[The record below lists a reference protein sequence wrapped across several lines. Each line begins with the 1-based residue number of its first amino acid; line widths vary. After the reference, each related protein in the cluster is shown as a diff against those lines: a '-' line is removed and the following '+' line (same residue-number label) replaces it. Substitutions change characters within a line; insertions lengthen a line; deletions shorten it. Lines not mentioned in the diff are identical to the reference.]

1 MRDAEP
7 CAGGLGGASGIE
19 GGADDNRAEGRA
31 STSFALLTRMRPTA
45 RLRRVFSKILDPAR
59 RANIHPH
66 RMPQSIDTRR
76 LVALAV
82 LIASAMCATCGGSQH
97 AERPSFERITLAAN
111 GPGTFDRAPRSAL
124 KLATQDDMH
133 KFLIKDCRA
142 EWVEA
147 SPDGVSE
154 AGLRLTGVPGGN
166 VHARLPGPFDLRK
179 FNAVVIRATTTGAV
193 GTVRLRHP
201 SGPPVTFERLV
212 AFMDRET
219 PQVTIELRP
228 VAPAELATP
237 CEALDLTFV
246 DVVADV
252 TIHSIELMSIPV
264 TSSLP
269 EPGEAPKLVR
279 IGNQSRCGVGLF
291 AGRPLTAELDVAAG
305 DALAL
310 SLGQTNTVFESCGPS
325 TLSVTLSDGQTST
338 PLTQVEFGAGAVDA
352 WRSMRLPLDTFAG
365 RHVRATFE
373 LASARP
379 ENGVVVAELARVSN
393 NPQAPTVV
401 LITSD
406 THRADHLNVANL
418 GVSITTP
425 TIDALAARGVWFEDC
440 FSTTNCTL
448 PSHVAMLTG
457 LNPRDTRIVDNFVKL
472 SPDALT
478 LAERFHDAGF
488 RTWAATSA
496 MQLSPEHGGL
506 GQGFDRFACTLD
518 GIRTAPDTLKFL
530 REWQGEADGQPLFLW
545 VHLFDAHM
553 PYIPPAEFAKPY
565 YRGNEPLD
573 PSSTAGRPNEKS
585 VGDSDLMLAEY
596 SGEVSFLDDQL
607 TCILDDAR
615 LGHGIVAFTGDHGES
630 LGEHGIF
637 WDHKGLYTATVHVP
651 LIISWPD
658 APRGK
663 RISAPV
669 SNNSIA
675 RTLLELA
682 NVPGSGFEAPSLVP
696 LMRGAAGPSAPRYEV
711 AAQGLQAAIT
721 SDGWHLILELADNE
735 RPDGTH
741 FTHATKHSLE
751 LYNVANDPKCER
763 ELSASEHARARAL
776 RLQLIEWLSAAR
788 GPGLSSTTKMN
799 SVAAKQLAALGYAA
813 TPTTSM
819 AGEWFDASCAC
830 AECAKWR

>member
-1 MRDAEP
+1 M
-7 CAGGLGGASGIE
+7 
-19 GGADDNRAEGRA
+19 
-31 STSFALLTRMRPTA
+31 
-45 RLRRVFSKILDPAR
+45 
-59 RANIHPH
+59 IHPH
-66 RMPQSIDTRR
+66 RMPQSTVTRR
-76 LVALAV
+76 LTALAACV
-82 LIASAMCATCGGSQH
+82 ASAVCATCGGSQQ
-97 AERPSFERITLAAN
+97 AERPSFERIALAAG
-111 GPGTFDRAPRSAL
+111 GPGSFDRAPHPAL
-124 KLATQDDMH
+124 KLATQDDMR
-133 KFLIKDCRA
+133 KLLIKDCRA

-147 SPDGVSE
+147 SPDGPRE
-154 AGLRLTGVPGGN
+154 AGLRLTGQPGGS
-166 VHARLPGPFDLRK
+166 VRARLPGPLDLRK

-193 GTVRLRHP
+193 GSARVRHA

-212 AFMDRET
+212 AFMDLET

-228 VAPAELATP
+228 VEPAQLAVP
-237 CEALDLTFV
+237 CEALDLTFEE
-246 DVVADV
+246 VVADV

-291 AGRPLTAELDVAAG
+291 AGRPLTAEFEARAG
-305 DALAL
+305 DALAF
-310 SLGQTNTVFESCGPS
+310 SLGQTGQVFESCGPS
-325 TLSVTLSDGQTST
+325 TVSVTLSDGKAATTST
-338 PLTQVEFGAGAVDA
+338 RIEFDAGTVDA
-352 WRSMRLPLDTFAG
+352 WRSLRLRLDEFAG

-379 ENGVVVAELARVSN
+379 ENGVVVAELARVGN
-393 NPQAPTVV
+393 DPRAPTVV

-406 THRADHLNVANL
+406 THRADHLNVAGL
-418 GVSITTP
+418 GVAITTP

-440 FSTTNCTL
+440 FSTANCTL

-518 GIRTAPDTLKFL
+518 GIRTAPDTLKFV

-565 YRGNEPLD
+565 YHGDEPLD
-573 PSSTAGRPNEKS
+573 PNSTVGRPNEKS

-607 TCILDDAR
+607 KCILDDPR

-651 LIISWPD
+651 LIIAWPD
-658 APRGK
+658 APRGT
-663 RISAPV
+663 RVSAPV
-669 SNNSIA
+669 SNNRVA

-696 LMRGAAGPSAPRYEV
+696 VMRGQAGAPAPRYEI

-735 RPDGTH
+735 RPDGTQFKH
-741 FTHATKHSLE
+741 VTKHSLE
-751 LYNVANDPKCER
+751 LYDVAHDPKCER
-763 ELSASEHARARAL
+763 DLSASEHARARAL

-788 GPGLSSTTKMN
+788 GQGLGSTTKMN

-813 TPTTSM
+813 TTTTITS
-819 AGEWFDASCAC
+819 GVWFDVGCAC
-830 AECAKWR
+830 VECAKWR